1 MILGGR
7 ASATLQKSYA
17 SCTVGNYTMFSTA
30 RRRCARSL
38 LAPSQPKTDSLPLFL
53 LPAFQAPAAARGF
66 ASTSPCQSKIGSAPL
81 SIPPGVT
88 FKVIPPSAR
97 ERGARAQA
105 MSTVQIKGPL
115 GELSMDVPAY
125 VNINQDPAL
134 SGPTLTVADTTDKK
148 QKAMWGAHTFS
159 RPLGFIATNPYQ
171 EQPEPTSRTTSSAS
185 AKVTLQSSA
194 STVSVTVL
202 PLKRPLRPSNRNIPA
217 RSS

>member
-1 MILGGR
+1 MANPGSILGGR

-17 SCTVGNYTMFSTA
+17 SSIVVNYTMFSTA

-38 LAPSQPKTDSLPLFL
+38 LAPSQPKIDSLPLFL
-53 LPAFQAPAAARGF
+53 LPTFQAPAAARGF

-88 FKVIPPSAR
+88 FKVIPPSSR
-97 ERGARAQA
+97 GRGARSQA

-134 SGPTLTVADTTDKK
+134 SGPTLTVADATDKK
-148 QKAMWGAHTFS
+148 QKAMWGAH
-159 RPLGFIATNPYQ
+159 PY
-171 EQPEPTSRTTSSAS
+171 
-185 AKVTLQSSA
+185 
-194 STVSVTVL
+194 
-202 PLKRPLRPSNRNIPA
+202 LRPCKILA
-217 RSS
+217 ADL